1 MKAALA
7 ALVLAGCT
15 GLIQTTT
22 SGTTARP
29 GSPAGGTG
37 AAGAEAAAAP
47 DGAAAGDDVIVPDL
61 LGKTREEAAA
71 LVAAAG
77 FSHGVEST
85 RPVECVDAARVEGR
99 VDCQDP
105 PPGQRVKRYTLVQ
118 INVYRAPRVAGAVV
132 RAQLEALV
140 GLTPAA
146 ARARLASY
154 GHDGEVKV
162 APGLQYDARCGRDVV
177 CEVSSSSGVG
187 LHDPITLY
195 VNPGLA
201 ISAPPP

>member
-37 AAGAEAAAAP
+37 AAGRGAAAP